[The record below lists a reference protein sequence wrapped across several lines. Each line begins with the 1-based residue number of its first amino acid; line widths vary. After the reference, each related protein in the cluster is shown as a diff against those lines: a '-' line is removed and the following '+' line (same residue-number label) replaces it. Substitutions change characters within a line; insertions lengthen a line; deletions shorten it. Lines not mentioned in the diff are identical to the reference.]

1 MQRHE
6 LFTQLRALK
15 LNGMAAALDEVLDDG
30 ARRHRPAG
38 EILARLVQAETAERE
53 ARSIRYQM
61 SAAAFPVARDLD
73 SFEFAESAVNEAQVR
88 GLYEGGFIDEK
99 RNIVF
104 VGGPGTGK
112 THLALAIASQAVR
125 RHRRVRFYGV
135 VDLVNRLEA
144 EKAEGKAGR
153 LALRLSRLNLV
164 VLDEMGYLPVSANGG
179 ALLFHL
185 MSKLYERAS
194 LIITTNLAFGEWSQI
209 FGNAKMTTALLDRIT
224 HRCDIVETGNDSYR
238 FKKRS

>member
-6 LFTQLRALK
+6 IFTQLRALK

-30 ARRHRPAG
+30 ARRQRPAG
-38 EILARLVQAETAERE
+38 EVLARLVQAESAERE

-61 SAAAFPVARDLD
+61 TAAAFPAARDLD
-73 SFEFAESAVNEAQVR
+73 SFEFAESAVNEPQVR
-88 GLYEGGFIDEK
+88 GLYDGGFIDEK

-112 THLALAIASQAVR
+112 THLATAIASQAVR
-125 RHRRVRFYGV
+125 RHWRVRFYGV

-144 EKAEGKAGR
+144 EKANGKAGR
-153 LALRLSRLNLV
+153 LAHRLSRLHLV

>member
-6 LFTQLRALK
+6 IFTQLRALK
-15 LNGMAAALDEVLDDG
+15 LNGMAAALDEVLEDG
-30 ARRHRPAG
+30 ARRHRPAS
-38 EILARLVQAETAERE
+38 EILARLVQAETADRD

-61 SAAAFPVARDLD
+61 SAAAFPAARDLD
-73 SFEFAESAVNEAQVR
+73 SFEFAESAVNEPQVR

-112 THLALAIASQAVR
+112 THLAIAIASQAVR

-153 LALRLSRLNLV
+153 LAQRLSRLNLV

>member
-238 FKKRS
+238 LKKRS

>member
-1 MQRHE
+1 MERHE
-6 LFTQLRALK
+6 VYAQLRALK

-30 ARRHRPAG
+30 VRRSRSAG
-38 EILARLVQAETAERE
+38 EILSRLVQAESADRDV
-53 ARSIRYQM
+53 RSIRYQM
-61 SAAAFPVARDLD
+61 TAAAFPAARDLD

-112 THLALAIASQAVR
+112 THLATAIASQAVR

-135 VDLVNRLEA
+135 VDLVNKLEE
-144 EKAEGKAGR
+144 EKTNGRTGRIAHR
-153 LALRLSRLNLV
+153 LAKLDLV